1 MDKGRIKEIV
11 DNPKLTPGIHN
22 YCDRWCERCPMTG
35 HCAVFAMEQ
44 DEASGDL
51 SHDPENA
58 AFWQRLKDALE
69 TALELLG
76 EMAQEAGV
84 DLDAL
89 FSEED
94 EPSRARLKTEVEEH
108 TLVRQAREYMQRVRK
123 WFESEQLKTQLG
135 LSDVASKPEVAER
148 SDIEEVILWYHAFI
162 CAKITRA
169 VRQEREALPASL
181 EDRLR
186 DADGSAKVALLA
198 IDRCIA
204 AWWQMRGHFPQRKDR
219 MMDFLVRIDRLRKAT
234 EEAFPKARSFVRP
247 GFDEE

>member
-1 MDKGRIKEIV
+1 MEIV

-22 YCDRWCERCPMTG
+22 YCDRWCERCPMTA

-44 DEASGDL
+44 DEASGYP
-51 SHDPENA
+51 SHDPENE
-58 AFWQRLKDALE
+58 AFWQRLKESLK
-69 TALELLG
+69 TALELLR

-89 FSEED
+89 ISEEN
-94 EPSRARLKTEVEEH
+94 EASRARLKREVEDH

-135 LSDVASKPEVAER
+135 LSDVASKPEVAEL

-181 EDRLR
+181 EDMPR

-219 MMDFLVRIDRLRKAT
+219 IMDFLVRLDRLRKAT